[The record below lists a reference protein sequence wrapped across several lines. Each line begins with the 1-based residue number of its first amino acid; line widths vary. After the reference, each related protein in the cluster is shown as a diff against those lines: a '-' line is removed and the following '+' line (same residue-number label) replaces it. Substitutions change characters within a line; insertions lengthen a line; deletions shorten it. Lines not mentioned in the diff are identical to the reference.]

1 MRLAGTLSTITTV
14 AELQTWIRERRGA
27 TLLVYAQ
34 GKAYLAEVRRP
45 GVGIL
50 AHGATLSEAV
60 ERVTRRFD
68 KECGS
73 DTESSPRNACGQQHG
88 EFTCDNPSGHE
99 QEREPLAHGATLPNG
114 TRVNW

>member
-45 GVGIL
+45 GVAIV

-60 ERVTRRFD
+60 ERVARRFD
-68 KECGS
+68 KECKEPDDGA
-73 DTESSPRNACGQQHG
+73 PLRRHG
-88 EFTCDNPSGHE
+88 ESAPVSGTYDDE
-99 QEREPLAHGATLPNG
+99 
-114 TRVNW
+114 